1 MDIRQA
7 KYGVINHNQAQ
18 SRVPLLGQING
29 LGRWGYAASSI
40 YAGSTRRC
48 LSIYCIL
55 LNSLNLTGNWSAQ
68 PKEIHVK
75 KLG

>member
-1 MDIRQA
+1 MFLKNIKIKKAD
-7 KYGVINHNQAQ
+7 
-18 SRVPLLGQING
+18 
-29 LGRWGYAASSI
+29 SSI